1 MSAYFTIDL
10 INHAITA
17 PISFAELSF
26 IPHKLSIWYY
36 IGPEIGYATI
46 PGRGE
51 RGVPIGKGP
60 FIGPNSKRLTA
71 LITYSFHVPN
81 CLKYIY
87 TCKLTC

>member
-26 IPHKLSIWYY
+26 VPHKLSIWYY

-46 PGRGE
+46 PG
-51 RGVPIGKGP
+51 GVPMLLGRV
-60 FIGPNSKRLTA
+60 RLSNP
-71 LITYSFHVPN
+71 IQRD
-81 CLKYIY
+81 
-87 TCKLTC
+87 